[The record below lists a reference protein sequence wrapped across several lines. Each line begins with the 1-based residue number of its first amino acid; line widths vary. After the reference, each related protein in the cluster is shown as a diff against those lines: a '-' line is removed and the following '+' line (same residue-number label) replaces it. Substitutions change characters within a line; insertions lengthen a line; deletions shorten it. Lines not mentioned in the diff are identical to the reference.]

1 MDLHYKI
8 AGKYKPDAHLIGS
21 NTVKVGVELYGGPVP
36 KEEKK
41 DFVKPKRIMSL
52 AYWVIPD
59 TKGILENILHVCR
72 RFEFCRDVIL
82 LVSNK
87 TPTKYLN
94 YLKERE
100 YDYHIMG
107 EDQVDLRRS
116 LQLLSEKY
124 GVKTVLADTGKILG
138 NLLLNQG
145 LVNEISLLIH
155 PIIVGAKSYNIF
167 GNANSRKLKLH
178 RKEMLG
184 NNYVWLAYVPELV
197 EKSFKRISN
206 N

>member
-155 PIIVGAKSYNIF
+155 PIIVGANLITYLATLIP
-167 GNANSRKLKLH
+167 GN
-178 RKEMLG
+178 
-184 NNYVWLAYVPELV
+184 
-197 EKSFKRISN
+197 
-206 N
+206 